1 MESFKSELTLDPQGT
16 FLEEISDLINVA
28 ACDACVE
35 IKNTFYKN
43 RKEKEKQPIV
53 SFHLLSGG
61 HNTPESSITK
71 NKKRVHSYTNRN
83 IFSQS
88 FQGQGEQS
96 STVSQKLITLLFNI
110 MCELSREST

>member
-43 RKEKEKQPIV
+43 RKEK
-53 SFHLLSGG
+53 
-61 HNTPESSITK
+61 
-71 NKKRVHSYTNRN
+71 
-83 IFSQS
+83 
-88 FQGQGEQS
+88 
-96 STVSQKLITLLFNI
+96 
-110 MCELSREST
+110 